1 MAARTTDMTLYVTDL
16 DGTLLRNDAS
26 ISDFS
31 VKTLNSLIE
40 NGVLFTYA
48 TARSF
53 TSAAPLIKQLNLDCP
68 AVTFNGVFVI
78 NPQTGEHLI
87 ENVFTK
93 KSLKIAKKF
102 LCENDLAP
110 LVYSYING
118 EERVSFLGEK
128 IGCVRSY
135 INARKGDKRLRKA
148 ENYDELF
155 EGNVFYI
162 TVLNAENTEL
172 LDSFFTEEN
181 GFAHNFQHDTY
192 DDTTWYE
199 IYDKNAGKAAAVR
212 QVKALL
218 NVEKM
223 VCFGDNKND
232 IEMLKAAD
240 LGVAV
245 GNSFDELK
253 EIADIIIEENENDAI
268 AKFIEQRENITTNR
282 FKKSVDLARTRIKS
296 TVGTQNE
303 KLIHAALKNYYAP
316 FSDEQEVK
324 IGNFFADAV
333 NENGIFEIQTKQ
345 LYRLREKLSVF
356 LENARV
362 NLVHPFVCESKALFV
377 NAKTGEIVKADKPR
391 KTSSWLKIFEELYS
405 IKNFLQSDNL
415 KIVIVKLKIEKIVY
429 FEGESIPDLR
439 SRNLRKKCVIEKI
452 PTEIVEEICFETA
465 EDFRRLLPENL
476 PESFTKKEF
485 CKACGEANSSLR
497 LEILRETGI
506 VKMVGKRKNAYVY
519 EIVSR

>member
-1 MAARTTDMTLYVTDL
+1 MTLYVTDL
-16 DGTLLRNDAS
+16 DGTLLRNDAT

-31 VKTLNSLIE
+31 IITLNSLIE

-53 TSAAPLIKQLNLDCP
+53 SSATPLVKQLNLELP

-93 KSLKIAKKF
+93 KSLKIAEKF
-102 LCENDLAP
+102 LRENNLAP

-128 IGCVRSY
+128 IDRVKSY
-135 INARKGDKRLRKA
+135 IDSRKGDKRLRTAK
-148 ENYDELF
+148 NYDELF
-155 EGNVFYI
+155 EGNVFYL

-172 LDSFFTEEN
+172 LDNFFTAEN
-181 GFAHNFQHDTY
+181 GFAHNFQIDTY

-212 QVKALL
+212 QVKTLL
-218 NVEKM
+218 NADKM

-253 EIADIIIEENENDAI
+253 EIADIIIEENEFDAV
-268 AKFIEQRENITTNR
+268 AKFIDRRENATTDH
-282 FKKSVDLARTRIKS
+282 FKKAVELARSRIKS

-324 IGNFFADAV
+324 IGSFYADAV
-333 NENGIFEIQTKQ
+333 SGDGIFEIQTKQ

-362 NLVHPFVCESKALFV
+362 NLVHPFICESKTLFV
-377 NAKTGEIVKADKPR
+377 NAESGEIVKADKPR
-391 KTSSWLKIFEELYS
+391 KNSSWLKIFEELYS
-405 IKNFLQSDNL
+405 IRNYLSSDNL
-415 KIVIVKLKIEKIVY
+415 KIVIVKLKAEKIVY
-429 FEGESIPDLR
+429 FNGERIPDLR
-439 SRNLRKKCVIEKI
+439 SRNVRKKCRIEKI
-452 PTEIVEEICFETA
+452 PTEIVEEIWFETA

-485 CKACGEANSSLR
+485 CKAAGEANSSLR
-497 LEILRETGI
+497 LEVLREIGI
-506 VKMVGKRKNAYVY
+506 LEKVGKRGNAFVY
-519 EIVSR
+519 AVLKG

>member
-1 MAARTTDMTLYVTDL
+1 MTLYVTDL
-16 DGTLLRNDAS
+16 DGTLLRNDATL
-26 ISDFS
+26 SDYT
-31 VKTLNSLIE
+31 VNTLNSLVE

-53 TSAAPLIKQLNLDCP
+53 TSALPLTEKLNLECP

-93 KSLKIAKKF
+93 KSLKNAKKF
-102 LCENDLAP
+102 LCENGFAP

-118 EERVSFLGEK
+118 EEKVSFLGEK
-128 IGCVRSY
+128 TDCVMDY
-135 INARKGDKRLRKA
+135 INSRKGDKRLRKA
-148 ENYDELF
+148 DNFDELF

-162 TVLNAENTEL
+162 TVLNAANTEL
-172 LDSFFTEEN
+172 LDSFFTAEN

-199 IYDKNAGKAAAVR
+199 IYDKKAGKATAVL
-212 QVKALL
+212 QVKELL
-218 NVEKM
+218 NADKM

-245 GNSFDELK
+245 LNSFDELK
-253 EIADIIIEENENDAI
+253 EAADIIIEENEKDAV
-268 AKFIEQRENITTNR
+268 AKFIEQRENITTDR
-282 FKKSVDLARTRIKS
+282 FKKAVNLARNRIK
-296 TVGTQNE
+296 TTDGTQNE

-345 LYRLREKLSVF
+345 LYKLREKLSVF
-356 LENARV
+356 LGSAKATV
-362 NLVHPFVCESKALFV
+362 VHPFICESKTVFI
-377 NAKTGEIVKADKPR
+377 NAQTGEIKKTDKPR
-391 KTSSWLKIFEELYS
+391 KTSSLLKVFEELYS
-405 IKNFLQSDNL
+405 IRNFLQNDNL
-415 KIVIVKLKIEKIVY
+415 KIVIVKLKVIKNVY
-429 FEGESIPDLR
+429 FEGDNLPDLR
-439 SRNLRKKCVIEKI
+439 SRNVRKKCLIEKI
-452 PTEIVEEICFETA
+452 PTEIVEEIRFENA
-465 EDFRRLLPENL
+465 SDFRRLLPENL

-485 CKACGEANSSLR
+485 CKAAGEANSSLR
-497 LEILRETGI
+497 LEILRAAGI
-506 VKMVGKRKNAYVY
+506 VKQTGKCKNAYVY
-519 EIVSR
+519 EVVRG

>member
-1 MAARTTDMTLYVTDL
+1 MTLYVTDL
-16 DGTLLRNDAS
+16 DGTLLKNDAS

-31 VKTLNSLIE
+31 VNTLNSLIE

-53 TSAAPLIKQLNLDCP
+53 SSAAPLVKKLNLDLP

-78 NPQTGEHLI
+78 DPRTGEHLI

-93 KSLKIAKKF
+93 KSLKIAEKF
-102 LCENDLAP
+102 FRENNLAP

-128 IGCVRSY
+128 IEQVRSY
-135 INARKGDKRLRKA
+135 INARKGDKRLRTAK
-148 ENYDELF
+148 NYDELF
-155 EGNVFYI
+155 EGNVFYL

-172 LDSFFTEEN
+172 LDSFFTSEN
-181 GFAHNFQHDTY
+181 GFAHNFQADTY

-199 IYDKNAGKAAAVR
+199 IYDKNAGKAVAVR

-218 NVEKM
+218 NADKM

-245 GNSFDELK
+245 RNSFDELK
-253 EIADIIIEENENDAI
+253 EIADIVIEENELDAV
-268 AKFIEQRENITTNR
+268 AKFIERREYTTTDR
-282 FKKSVDLARTRIKS
+282 FKKAVELAQNRIKS

-324 IGNFFADAV
+324 IGNFYADAV
-333 NENGIFEIQTKQ
+333 SENGIFEIQTKQ
-345 LYRLREKLSVF
+345 LYKLREKLSVF

-362 NLVHPFVCESKALFV
+362 NLVHPFICESKTLFV
-377 NAKTGEIVKADKPR
+377 NNESGEVVKTDKPR
-391 KTSSWLKIFEELYS
+391 KTSSWLKIFDELYS
-405 IKNFLQSDNL
+405 IRNFLRNDNL
-415 KIVIVKLKIEKIVY
+415 KIVIVKLRVEKIVY
-429 FEGESIPDLR
+429 FDGEKIPDLR
-439 SRNLRKKCVIEKI
+439 SRTARKKCLIEKI
-452 PTEIVEEICFETA
+452 PTEIVEEICFENST
-465 EDFRRLLPENL
+465 DYRRLLPKNL
-476 PESFTKKEF
+476 PENFTKKEF
-485 CKACGEANSSLR
+485 CKIAGEANSSLR
-497 LEILRETGI
+497 LEILREIGI
-506 VKMVGKRKNAYVY
+506 VKMIGKRKNAYVY
-519 EIVSR
+519 TVLKG

>member
-1 MAARTTDMTLYVTDL
+1 MTLYVTDL
-16 DGTLLRNDAS
+16 DGTLLRNDAT

-31 VKTLNSLIE
+31 ISTLNSLIE

-53 TSAAPLIKQLNLDCP
+53 SSATPLVKQLNLELP

-93 KSLKIAKKF
+93 KSLKIAEKF
-102 LCENDLAP
+102 LRENNLEP
-110 LVYSYING
+110 LVYSYINV

-128 IGCVRSY
+128 IDRVKSY
-135 INARKGDKRLRKA
+135 IESRKGDKRLRTAK
-148 ENYDELF
+148 NYDELF
-155 EGNVFYI
+155 EGNVFYL

-172 LDSFFTEEN
+172 LDNFFTAEN
-181 GFAHNFQHDTY
+181 GFAHNFQIDTY

-212 QVKALL
+212 QVKTLL
-218 NVEKM
+218 NADKM

-253 EIADIIIEENENDAI
+253 EIADIIIEENEFDAV
-268 AKFIEQRENITTNR
+268 AKFIDRRENSTTDR
-282 FKKSVDLARTRIKS
+282 FKKAVELARSRIKS

-324 IGNFFADAV
+324 IGSFYADAV
-333 NENGIFEIQTKQ
+333 SEDGIFEIQMKQ

-362 NLVHPFVCESKALFV
+362 NLVHPFICESKTLFV
-377 NAKTGEIVKADKPR
+377 NAESGEIVKADKPR

-405 IKNFLQSDNL
+405 IRNFLRSDNL
-415 KIVIVKLKIEKIVY
+415 KIVIVKLKVEKIVY
-429 FEGESIPDLR
+429 FNGEKIPDLR
-439 SRNLRKKCVIEKI
+439 SRNVRKKCRIEKI
-452 PTEIVEEICFETA
+452 PTEIVEEIWFETA

-485 CKACGEANSSLR
+485 CKAAGEAYSSLR
-497 LEILRETGI
+497 LEVLREIGI
-506 VKMVGKRKNAYVY
+506 LEKVGNRGNAFVY
-519 EIVSR
+519 AVLKG

>member
-1 MAARTTDMTLYVTDL
+1 MTLYVTDL
-16 DGTLLRNDAS
+16 DGTLLKNNAT
-26 ISDFS
+26 ISDFT
-31 VKTLNSLIE
+31 VNTLNSLIE

-53 TSAAPLIKQLNLDCP
+53 SSAAPLVKQLNLELP

-93 KSLKIAKKF
+93 KSLKIAEKF
-102 LCENDLAP
+102 LRENNLAP

-128 IGCVRSY
+128 IDRVKSY
-135 INARKGDKRLRKA
+135 IDSRKGDKRLRTAK
-148 ENYDELF
+148 NYDELF
-155 EGNVFYI
+155 EGNVFYL

-172 LDSFFTEEN
+172 LDNFFTAEN
-181 GFAHNFQHDTY
+181 GFAHNFQIDTY

-212 QVKALL
+212 QVKTLL
-218 NVEKM
+218 NADKM

-253 EIADIIIEENENDAI
+253 EIADITIEENEFDAV
-268 AKFIEQRENITTNR
+268 AKFIDRRENATTDR
-282 FKKSVDLARTRIKS
+282 FKKAVELARSRIKS

-303 KLIHAALKNYYAP
+303 KLIHAALKNYYTP

-324 IGNFFADAV
+324 IGSFYADAV
-333 NENGIFEIQTKQ
+333 SEDGIFEIQTKQ

-362 NLVHPFVCESKALFV
+362 NLVHPFICESKTLFT
-377 NAKTGEIVKADKPR
+377 NEKSGEIVKADKPR

-405 IKNFLQSDNL
+405 IRNFLRSDNL
-415 KIVIVKLKIEKIVY
+415 KIVIVKLKVEKIVY
-429 FEGESIPDLR
+429 FNGEKIPDLR
-439 SRNLRKKCVIEKI
+439 SRNVRKKCRIEKN
-452 PTEIVEEICFETA
+452 PTEIVEEIWFETA

-485 CKACGEANSSLR
+485 CKAAREANSSLR
-497 LEILRETGI
+497 LEVLREIGI
-506 VKMVGKRKNAYVY
+506 LEKVGKRGNAFVY
-519 EIVSR
+519 AVLKG

>member
-1 MAARTTDMTLYVTDL
+1 MTLYVTDL
-16 DGTLLRNDAS
+16 DGTLLKNNAT
-26 ISDFS
+26 ISDFT
-31 VKTLNSLIE
+31 VNTLNSLIE

-53 TSAAPLIKQLNLDCP
+53 SSAAPLVKQLNLELP

-93 KSLKIAKKF
+93 KSLKIAEKF
-102 LCENDLAP
+102 LRENNLAP

-118 EERVSFLGEK
+118 EERVSFLEEK
-128 IGCVRSY
+128 IDCVRCYLDS
-135 INARKGDKRLRKA
+135 RKGDKRMRAVK
-148 ENYDELF
+148 NYDELF
-155 EGNVFYI
+155 DGNVFYL

-172 LDSFFTEEN
+172 LDSFFTAEN
-181 GFAHNFQHDTY
+181 GFAHNFQIDTY

-212 QVKALL
+212 QVKTLL
-218 NVEKM
+218 NADKM

-253 EIADIIIEENENDAI
+253 EIADIIIEENEFDAV
-268 AKFIEQRENITTNR
+268 AKFIDRRENATTDH
-282 FKKSVDLARTRIKS
+282 FKKAVELARSRIKS

-324 IGNFFADAV
+324 IGSFYADAV
-333 NENGIFEIQTKQ
+333 SEDGIFEIQTKQ

-362 NLVHPFVCESKALFV
+362 NLVHPFICESKTLFT
-377 NAKTGEIVKADKPR
+377 NEKSGEIVKADKPR

-405 IKNFLQSDNL
+405 IRNFLRSDNL
-415 KIVIVKLKIEKIVY
+415 KIVIVKLKVEKIVY
-429 FEGESIPDLR
+429 FNGEKIPDLR
-439 SRNLRKKCVIEKI
+439 SRNVRKKCRIEKI
-452 PTEIVEEICFETA
+452 PMEIVEEIWFETA

-485 CKACGEANSSLR
+485 CKAAGEANSSLR
-497 LEILRETGI
+497 LEVLREIGI
-506 VKMVGKRKNAYVY
+506 LEKVGKRGNAFVY
-519 EIVSR
+519 AVLKG

>member
-1 MAARTTDMTLYVTDL
+1 MTLYVTDL
-16 DGTLLRNDAS
+16 DGTLLKNDAT

-31 VKTLNSLIE
+31 IITLNSLIE

-53 TSAAPLIKQLNLDCP
+53 SSATPLVKQLNLELP

-93 KSLKIAKKF
+93 KSLKIAEKF
-102 LCENDLAP
+102 LRENNLAP

-128 IGCVRSY
+128 IDRVKSY
-135 INARKGDKRLRKA
+135 IDSRKGDKRLRTAK
-148 ENYDELF
+148 NYDELF
-155 EGNVFYI
+155 EGNVFYL

-172 LDSFFTEEN
+172 LDNFFTAEN
-181 GFAHNFQHDTY
+181 GFAHNFQIDTY

-212 QVKALL
+212 QVKTLL
-218 NVEKM
+218 NADKM

-253 EIADIIIEENENDAI
+253 EIADIIIEENEFDAV
-268 AKFIEQRENITTNR
+268 AKFIDRRENSTTDR
-282 FKKSVDLARTRIKS
+282 FKKAVELARSRIKS

-324 IGNFFADAV
+324 IGSFYADAV
-333 NENGIFEIQTKQ
+333 SEDGIFEIQTKQ

-362 NLVHPFVCESKALFV
+362 NLVHPFICESKTLFT
-377 NAKTGEIVKADKPR
+377 NEKSGEIVKADKPR

-405 IKNFLQSDNL
+405 IRNFLRSDNL
-415 KIVIVKLKIEKIVY
+415 KIVIVKLKVEKIVY
-429 FEGESIPDLR
+429 FNGEKIPDLR
-439 SRNLRKKCVIEKI
+439 SRNVRKKCRIEKI
-452 PTEIVEEICFETA
+452 PMEIVEEIWFETA

-485 CKACGEANSSLR
+485 CKAAGEANSSLR
-497 LEILRETGI
+497 LEVLREIGI
-506 VKMVGKRKNAYVY
+506 LEKVGNRGNAFVY
-519 EIVSR
+519 AVLKG

>member
-1 MAARTTDMTLYVTDL
+1 MTLYVTDL
-16 DGTLLRNDAS
+16 DGTLLKNDAS

-31 VKTLNSLIE
+31 INTLNSLIE

-53 TSAAPLIKQLNLDCP
+53 SSAAPIVEKLNLELP

-78 NPQTGEHLI
+78 NPRNGEHLI

-93 KSLKIAKKF
+93 KSLKIAEKF
-102 LCENDLAP
+102 LRENGAAP

-128 IGCVRSY
+128 IERVSSY
-135 INARKGDKRLRKA
+135 INARKGDKRLRTA

-155 EGNVFYI
+155 EGNVFYL
-162 TVLNAENTEL
+162 TVLNAENTKL
-172 LDSFFTEEN
+172 LDSFFTAEN
-181 GFAHNFQHDTY
+181 GFAHNFQVDTY

-199 IYDKNAGKAAAVR
+199 IYDKNAGKAAAVK

-218 NVEKM
+218 NAEKM

-245 GNSFDELK
+245 QNSFDELK
-253 EIADIIIEENENDAI
+253 KIADIIIEENELDAV
-268 AKFIEQRENITTNR
+268 AKFIEKRESVTTDR
-282 FKKSVDLARTRIKS
+282 FKKAVDLARNRVKS

-324 IGNFFADAV
+324 IGSFYADAV
-333 NENGIFEIQTKQ
+333 SVDGIFEIQTKQ
-345 LYRLREKLSVF
+345 LYKLRGKLSVF

-362 NLVHPFVCESKALFV
+362 NLVHPFICESKTVFV
-377 NAKTGEIVKADKPR
+377 NAKSGDIVKADKPR
-391 KTSSWLKIFEELYS
+391 KTSSPLKIFDELYS
-405 IKNFLQSDNL
+405 IRNFLKSDNL
-415 KIVIVKLKIEKIVY
+415 KIIIVKLKVVKNVY
-429 FEGESIPDLR
+429 FNGEKIPDLR
-439 SRNLRKKCVIEKI
+439 NKTARKKCLIEKI
-452 PTEIVEEICFETA
+452 PTEIVEEICFEGSA
-465 EDFRRLLPENL
+465 DYRRLLPENL
-476 PESFTKKEF
+476 PENFTKKEF
-485 CKACGEANSSLR
+485 CRIAREANSSLR
-497 LEILRETGI
+497 LEILRETEI
-506 VKMVGKRKNAYVY
+506 VKMIGKRKNAFVY
-519 EIVSR
+519 TVVKG